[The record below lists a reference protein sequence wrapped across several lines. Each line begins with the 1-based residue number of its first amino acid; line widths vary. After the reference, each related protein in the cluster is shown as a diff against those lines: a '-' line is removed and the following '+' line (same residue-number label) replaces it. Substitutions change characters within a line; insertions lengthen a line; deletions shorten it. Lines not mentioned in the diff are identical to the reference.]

1 LGFFVYFS
9 ATEME
14 TKYKILTGV
23 IAIIF
28 IVVLVWMDKNGD
40 KKISKKYDFLIHN
53 GDFDI
58 GTVTGDART
67 RVGNNYIK
75 SSIMFN
81 YQNNNYWI
89 ESGEA
94 SFLKKFNMDWTLNFL
109 STEKGDRFLVL
120 YENGNEQNSILC
132 LDKPIKN
139 ETDFEKYKQE
149 ILKWREAEKN

>member
-1 LGFFVYFS
+1 
-9 ATEME
+9 ME

-28 IVVLVWMDKNGD
+28 IVVLVWMDKNND

-58 GTVTGDART
+58 GTIDYITSSSMTGSTRRT
-67 RVGNNYIK
+67 SINYKFK
-75 SSIMFN
+75 SNDYYIQD
-81 YQNNNYWI
+81 YEI
-89 ESGEA
+89 
-94 SFLKKFNMDWTLNFL
+94 SFLKNYNIDWSINF
-109 STEKGDRFLVL
+109 SFAEKGKRFLVL

-149 ILKWREAEKN
+149 ILKWRAAEKN